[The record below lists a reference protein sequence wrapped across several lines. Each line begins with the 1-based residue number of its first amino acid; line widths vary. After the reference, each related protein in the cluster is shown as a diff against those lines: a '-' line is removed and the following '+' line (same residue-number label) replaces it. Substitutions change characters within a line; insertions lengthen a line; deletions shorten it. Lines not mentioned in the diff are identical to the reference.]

1 MKTPDLISKVD
12 GVYPV
17 TQRVSAMRA
26 DASLV
31 LSARDFVPSA
41 SSVGN
46 SGGASTEAR
55 ALSVY
60 FWSIGQRDQAADFAS
75 YGADAA

>member
-1 MKTPDLISKVD
+1 MQTPDLISKVD

-17 TQRVSAMRA
+17 TLRVAAMRD

-31 LSARDFVPSA
+31 LAARDFVPSA
-41 SSVGN
+41 SSAGN
-46 SGGASTEAR
+46 AGGASTEAR

-60 FWSIGQRDQAADFAS
+60 FWSIGQHEQAADFAS

>member
-1 MKTPDLISKVD
+1 MQTPDLISKVD

-17 TQRVSAMRA
+17 TLRVAAMRD

-31 LSARDFVPSA
+31 LAARDFVPSA
-41 SSVGN
+41 SSAGN
-46 SGGASTEAR
+46 AGGASTEAR

-60 FWSIGQRDQAADFAS
+60 FWSIGQREQSEYYAS
-75 YGADAA
+75 YGADAS